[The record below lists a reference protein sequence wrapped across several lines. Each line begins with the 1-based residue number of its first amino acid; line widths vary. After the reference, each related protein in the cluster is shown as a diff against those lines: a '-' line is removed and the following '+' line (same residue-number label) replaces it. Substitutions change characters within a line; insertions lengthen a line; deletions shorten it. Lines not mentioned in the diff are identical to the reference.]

1 MRQFWQGLLS
11 FNAIDSFHNR
21 VEYNK
26 EGEKFWNL
34 GVSKTINGAERI
46 QSLPVETLERCQTYT
61 LVQLA

>member
-46 QSLPVETLERCQTYT
+46 QSLPVETL
-61 LVQLA
+61 